1 METPRSTDAA
11 AALGA
16 RLGLARFVVAIVVST
31 ALVLSAPFIGFLRSW
46 IRATFPG
53 QFVRIV
59 GGAIALLGAA
69 AIMAAILRIRA
80 HRFSLRAGPHPH
92 ALSLGDFAPRPS
104 TSLRT
109 TLSLSKGRSS
119 RRRFLRYGALICALG
134 CAVWF
139 SILEATGN
147 PDVDVVQ
154 RFHFVEY
161 GVITFLF
168 YRVWRSLQ
176 DPAILVMPI
185 LAGLLVG
192 TADEWLQWFI
202 PNRVGEIADVLLNGI
217 AIGCGLLFSL
227 GADPP
232 HRFHW
237 TFRQGSIVRVGRL
250 AATTVVALALFVHIV
265 HLGYDIR
272 DREVGLFK
280 SRYSMTALHALAEA
294 KRADWRIHPPPLVL
308 QRVSREDQYM
318 TEGVTHV
325 QRRNELLA
333 ANDVKGA
340 WMENLILEKYYAPV
354 LDTPSYV
361 SRTGHRWSAE
371 QRQSVSSRAAGGDA
385 SYVSTANPYP
395 IVAWSRRLFWFA
407 AIAAAAA
414 VWIAAALVESFR
426 STAEPST
433 AV

>member
-1 METPRSTDAA
+1 
-11 AALGA
+11 
-16 RLGLARFVVAIVVST
+16 
-31 ALVLSAPFIGFLRSW
+31 VLSAPFIGFVRSW
-46 IRATFPG
+46 IRSTFPG

-59 GGAIALLGAA
+59 GATIAVLAAGAIVSAVV
-69 AIMAAILRIRA
+69 RIREN
-80 HRFSLRAGPHPH
+80 RL
-92 ALSLGDFAPRPS
+92 
-104 TSLRT
+104 
-109 TLSLSKGRSS
+109 
-119 RRRFLRYGALICALG
+119 LRYGALLAALG
-134 CAVWF
+134 GAIWF
-139 SILEATGN
+139 SVLEATGN

-168 YRVWRSLQ
+168 YRAWRPVE
-176 DPAILVMPI
+176 DPAILILPL

-202 PNRVGEIADVLLNGI
+202 PNRVGEIADILLNSL
-217 AIGCGLLFSL
+217 AIGCGLLFSV

-232 HRFHW
+232 ARFSW
-237 TFRQGSIVRVGRL
+237 RLRRGSILRIGRL
-250 AATTVVALALFVHIV
+250 SAVTVLALAVFVHIV

-272 DREVGLFK
+272 DQEVGVFK
-280 SRYSMTALHALAEA
+280 SRYSNSALPAIGAV
-294 KRADWRIHPPPLVL
+294 KRAEWHMHPPPLTL

-340 WMENLILEKYYAPV
+340 WMENLILEKYFAPV

-361 SRTGHRWSAE
+361 SRTGHRWSEE
-371 QRQSVSSRAAGGDA
+371 QRAAVELRAAGSDPA
-385 SYVSTANPYP
+385 YVSTANPYP
-395 IVAWSRRLFWFA
+395 IFAWSRRLFWLVSGAA
-407 AIAAAAA
+407 AIAVWVAARLAA
-414 VWIAAALVESFR
+414 R
-426 STAEPST
+426 SIRPQPGTST

>member
-1 METPRSTDAA
+1 
-11 AALGA
+11 
-16 RLGLARFVVAIVVST
+16 
-31 ALVLSAPFIGFLRSW
+31 
-46 IRATFPG
+46 
-53 QFVRIV
+53 
-59 GGAIALLGAA
+59 
-69 AIMAAILRIRA
+69 
-80 HRFSLRAGPHPH
+80 
-92 ALSLGDFAPRPS
+92 
-104 TSLRT
+104 
-109 TLSLSKGRSS
+109 
-119 RRRFLRYGALICALG
+119 
-134 CAVWF
+134 
-139 SILEATGN
+139 
-147 PDVDVVQ
+147 
-154 RFHFVEY
+154 
-161 GVITFLF
+161 
-168 YRVWRSLQ
+168 
-176 DPAILVMPI
+176 MPV

-202 PNRVGEIADVLLNGI
+202 PNRVGEIADILLNGI

-232 HRFHW
+232 DRFQPR
-237 TFRQGSIVRVGRL
+237 FRPDSIIRVGRL
-250 AATTVVALALFVHIV
+250 AAMTIVALALFVHIV

-272 DREVGLFK
+272 DREVGTFK
-280 SRYSMTALHALAEA
+280 SRYAMSALPVIAEA
-294 KRADWRIHPPPLVL
+294 RRADWRAHPPPLVL

-333 ANDVKGA
+333 GDDVRGA

-371 QRQSVSSRAAGGDA
+371 QRASINSRAGGSDS

-395 IVAWSRRLFWFA
+395 IVAWSRKTFWLG

-414 VWIAAALVESFR
+414 VWIAAVRVQRWMRAKSE
-426 STAEPST
+426 TAT